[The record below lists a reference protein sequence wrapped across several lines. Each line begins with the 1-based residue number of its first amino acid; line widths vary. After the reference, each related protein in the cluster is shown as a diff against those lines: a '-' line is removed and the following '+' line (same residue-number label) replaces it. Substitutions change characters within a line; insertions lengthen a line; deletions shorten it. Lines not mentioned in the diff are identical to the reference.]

1 MASSSNLEAKSYGIL
16 AINAALAAKKHDD
29 TLGLR
34 AKKARKQ
41 ASSKIP
47 SRKKLGITE
56 VERQIRTDKRHLT
69 DQDQGSLDK
78 DHPTL
83 ARFLKCKQLH
93 SSSLMAQL
101 KSNKRQRKPD

>member
-1 MASSSNLEAKSYGIL
+1 M
-16 AINAALAAKKHDD
+16 NAALAAKKHDD

-47 SRKKLGITE
+47 SRKKLDITE
-56 VERQIRTDKRHLT
+56 VERQIRVDKRHLP
-69 DQDQGSLDK
+69 DQDQGSLDE
-78 DHPTL
+78 DYPTL
-83 ARFLKCKQLH
+83 ARFLKRKQPHPLT
-93 SSSLMAQL
+93 LMAQL